1 MVDKMVDKMMAIAHT
16 YGTLIKHY
24 YVEVI
29 FITDEYY
36 SKTIWIEVKNKEAQR
51 RLCKLLGVLKE

>member
-1 MVDKMVDKMMAIAHT
+1 MAVAHT

-36 SKTIWIEVKNKEAQR
+36 SKTIWIEVKDKEAQR
-51 RLCKLLGVLKE
+51 RLCKLLGVLKNE